1 MGTLGDYDFFGNQ
14 TRQLQLD
21 MNKALPK
28 AYKPIEVNGASGPGY
43 TRKPEFTSGLGEYL
57 GMGADLANIGLS
69 GVQAYLGWENLGLAE
84 DQFAFEKAAANRNI
98 ANQGKQVN
106 NAYENASNVGLALGG
121 GAMTPEQIAAEKAAL
136 RNRYVDTSAI
146 G

>member
-1 MGTLGDYDFFGNQ
+1 MVTLGDYDFFGNQ
-14 TRQLQLD
+14 TRQLQRG

-43 TRKPEFTSGLGEYL
+43 PRKPEFTSGLGEYL

-69 GVQAYLGWENLGLAE
+69 GVQAYLGWEDLGLAE

-121 GAMTPEQIAAEKAAL
+121 GAMTPEQITAEKAAL

>member
-43 TRKPEFTSGLGEYL
+43 PRKPESTSGLGEYL

-136 RNRYVDTSAI
+136 RNRYVDTSTI